1 MATTKK
7 QNKWWLYALIGLVV
21 VLIVVAAV
29 KGSNRKTGETVEVDK
44 ATLRTITETVE
55 ASGKVF
61 PKTEVK
67 ISSDVSGQIVEL
79 YVKEGDSVT
88 IGQVLARVDPE
99 AYNSQVERAAAGV
112 NSAKSALANSKSQI
126 EAAKAQKEQ
135 LLAQLENARQIHQR
149 NEKLFKDGVVS
160 QQDFDA
166 SLTTVRQLESNVRAA
181 EANIRS
187 AQQTAQSS
195 EFQIKSAEASLK
207 EINTSLKRTTIYANM
222 SGILSKL
229 NVEKGERVVGTSMMA
244 GTEIMR
250 IADLKAM
257 EVQVEV
263 TENDLPR
270 LALGQIVK
278 IEIDAYLD
286 RKFTGKVVEIAH
298 TANNLL
304 SSATGSVNLT
314 TDQVTNFIVTI
325 DIDQESYKDLTKP
338 GKPYPFR
345 PGMSA
350 SVEILTNT
358 VENVVAVPIQAVG
371 TRDKDEKANKKSKEK
386 KDGDETDEAESSF
399 ASTNFDDL
407 IEVVFVSKGDTVEMR
422 TVKTGIQDNDY
433 IQILSGI
440 NAGEVIVTGP
450 YAAVSRKL
458 EPGSKINVETKDT
471 DKKKKK
477 KSEEGKVSVEVD

>member
-1 MATTKK
+1 MTTNRKK
-7 QNKWWLYALIGLVV
+7 KNLWIYILIGV
-21 VLIVVAAV
+21 VLLLLVAAII
-29 KGSNRKTGETVEVDK
+29 KGSNHKTGEVVEVEK
-44 ATLRTITETVE
+44 ASLRTIKETVE
-55 ASGKVF
+55 ASGKIF

-88 IGQVLARVDPE
+88 VGQVLARVDPE
-99 AYNSQVERAAAGV
+99 AYNSQVDRAAAGV
-112 NSAKSALANSKSQI
+112 NSAKATLANSKAQI

-135 LLAQLENARQIHQR
+135 LTAQLENARQIHQR
-149 NEKLFKDGVVS
+149 NEKLFKDGVIS

-166 SLTTVRQLESNVRAA
+166 SLTQVKQLESNVRAA

-270 LALGQIVK
+270 LALGQLVK

-298 TANNLL
+298 TANNLV
-304 SSATGSVNLT
+304 SSVTGSVNLT
-314 TDQVTNFIVTI
+314 TDQVTNFIVKI
-325 DIDQESYKDLTKP
+325 DIDPASYKELVKP

-350 SVEILTNT
+350 SVEIFTNT
-358 VENVVAVPIQAVG
+358 VENVVSVPIQAVG
-371 TRDKDEKANKKSKEK
+371 TRDKDEKKVKQTKEK
-386 KDGDETDEAESSF
+386 TVNEEE
-399 ASTNFDDL
+399 ASTSASSNFDDL
-407 IEVVFVSKGDTVEMR
+407 LEVVFVTTKADTVEMR

-433 IQILSGI
+433 IQILSGLKE
-440 NAGEVIVTGP
+440 GEEVVIGP

-458 EPGSKINVETKDT
+458 ESGSKYQIEKDKEKS
-471 DKKKKK
+471 KKD
-477 KSEEGKVSVEVD
+477 SEGKVNVEVD

>member
-44 ATLRTITETVE
+44 STLRTITETVE

-135 LLAQLENARQIHQR
+135 LSAQLENARQIHQR

-270 LALGQIVK
+270 LALGQNTK

-298 TANNLL
+298 TANNLV
-304 SSATGSVNLT
+304 SSVTGSVNLT

-325 DIDQESYKDLTKP
+325 DIDPESYKDLTKP

-350 SVEILTNT
+350 SVEIFTNT

-371 TRDKDEKANKKSKEK
+371 TRDKDEKVGKKAKEK
-386 KDGDETDEAESSF
+386 EEDGEEEPKTVAT
-399 ASTNFDDL
+399 TNFDDL

-433 IQILSGI
+433 IQILSGVKE
-440 NAGEVIVTGP
+440 GEVIVTGP

-458 EPGSKINVETKDT
+458 EPGSKINVETKDD